1 MGKRSSVKEFFVV
14 LNEKNSSLVDIDES
28 SKNYSVKYISR
39 EEEEIELI
47 RSKMCVEV
55 EGNRLVGIVC
65 QKSYWTIRFCCYK

>member
-65 QKSYWTIRFCCYK
+65 QKSY

>member
-1 MGKRSSVKEFFVV
+1 M
-14 LNEKNSSLVDIDES
+14 
-28 SKNYSVKYISR
+28 SR

-65 QKSYWTIRFCCYK
+65 QKSY